1 MQERMMSYFFRGAP
15 TESGAGNSR
24 FRSTLQTG
32 ASRPTAAGRGPDT
45 AFIDM
50 SQ

>member
-1 MQERMMSYFFRGAP
+1 MSYFFRGAP

-24 FRSTLQTG
+24 FTSTLQTG
-32 ASRPTAAGRGPDT
+32 ASRPTAVGRGPDT